1 MDKPLADLP
10 VPQYTQ
16 KISIEPSKITPKS
29 SVKARYLDSIL
40 DPSELKK
47 YFAPKK

>member
-1 MDKPLADLP
+1 MDKPLSDLP

-16 KISIEPSKITPKS
+16 KISIEPSKTTPKS
-29 SVKARYLDSIL
+29 SVKARFLDNIL
-40 DPSELKK
+40 DPAELKK

>member
-16 KISIEPSKITPKS
+16 KISIEPSKTTPKS
-29 SVKARYLDSIL
+29 SVKTRYLDNIL
-40 DPSELKK
+40 NPVKLKK
-47 YFAPKK
+47 YFASKK